1 MFRDYLFL
9 VDFSVN
15 YVPVIPISGGIPSNG
30 WYGTTT
36 EIVEPAVIN
45 EDDFIS
51 NIYPIRLIDDAFLA
65 DTLND
70 FLLKPTLRSPVMTV
84 VNNHCEIYFGKM
96 NNIQDVGGSAG
107 FTLKDNLV
115 PYELRMSY
123 IAKPARVEF
132 NDDMPSES
140 VDCDLPA
147 NLHIDVVKHAVELY
161 SQIVGR
167 GVNPQDSGASQA
179 NTGESTTPQQRQ

>member
-1 MFRDYLFL
+1 
-9 VDFSVN
+9 
-15 YVPVIPISGGIPSNG
+15 
-30 WYGTTT
+30 
-36 EIVEPAVIN
+36 
-45 EDDFIS
+45 
-51 NIYPIRLIDDAFLA
+51 
-65 DTLND
+65 
-70 FLLKPTLRSPVMTV
+70 
-84 VNNHCEIYFGKM
+84 M

-167 GVNPQDSGASQA
+167 GVNPQDTGASQA